1 MMAGELSL
9 TYRSRRA
16 KLVEAGDILQQKKD
30 EPLADKIR
38 LEEFRVLRGEIELR
52 ASEQRAMERNV
63 VLLAA
68 SIYAFLLYPKKDPTD
83 PSDMPFITL
92 AWYLPSLF
100 SFLALVRWRE
110 SLKMIE
116 ALAEYLKQME
126 RDILGEKGWETFLA
140 SKRHA
145 GHLPIVSRWYGL
157 FWTVSCVG
165 TLVVAYLRHPVSY
178 KIPVMDATASDVVTA
193 VILGIIGT
201 TIILR
206 LVMRRQFLGPNSSE

>member
-1 MMAGELSL
+1 PIAYCSGWES
-9 TYRSRRA
+9 
-16 KLVEAGDILQQKKD
+16 KLVEAGNIPEQGKG
-30 EPLADKIR
+30 ETLADKIR

-68 SIYAFLLYPKKDPTD
+68 SIYAFLLYPKEGKIDPGD
-83 PSDMPFITL
+83 APFLTL

-116 ALAEYLKQME
+116 ALAEYLKKLE
-126 RDILGEKGWETFLA
+126 KDVLDEKGWESFLA

-145 GHLPIVSRWYGL
+145 GNFPIV
-157 FWTVSCVG
+157 
-165 TLVVAYLRHPVSY
+165 
-178 KIPVMDATASDVVTA
+178 
-193 VILGIIGT
+193 
-201 TIILR
+201 
-206 LVMRRQFLGPNSSE
+206 

>member
-1 MMAGELSL
+1 MA
-9 TYRSRRA
+9 
-16 KLVEAGDILQQKKD
+16 EAGDVLQQKKD
-30 EPLADKIR
+30 EPLVDKIR

-52 ASEQRAMERNV
+52 AGEQRAMERNV

-68 SIYAFLLYPKKDPTD
+68 AIYAFLLYPKSNPLDPG
-83 PSDMPFITL
+83 DMPFITL
-92 AWYLPSLF
+92 AWYLPSMF

-116 ALAEYLKQME
+116 ALAEYLRQME
-126 RDILGEKGWETFLA
+126 SDILGEKGWETFLA

-145 GHLPIVSRWYGL
+145 GHLRIVSRWYGL

-165 TLVVAYLRHPVSY
+165 TLVVAYLRHPMPY
-178 KIPVMDATASDVVTA
+178 KIPIVDATASDVVMA
-193 VILGIIGT
+193 MILGAIGT

-206 LVMRRQFLGPNSSE
+206 LVMRRRFLGSDSLD